1 MKYGR
6 ICVMKLKLKS
16 KKNKSAKLSKPPE
29 VSMAAV
35 SGNTST
41 ISSGQLEF
49 LHSYKKQKFLILISR
64 FLLLFF
70 FLALWET
77 GSRLGWV
84 DSFFF
89 SSPSAIVTLFI
100 EMCEGLEILKH
111 IGITLLE
118 TLVSFLAV
126 TLLSILTAILLLCLP
141 RVSKVLEPFLVI
153 LNSLP
158 KSALAPLIIVWLG
171 TGMKTIIIA
180 GMSVAIFGSI
190 INMYTGFTQVEN
202 EKIKLIYTLG
212 GTRKDTLFK
221 VIVPSSVPII
231 VSNMKV
237 NIGLA
242 LVGVIIGE
250 FLAARQGLG
259 YLIIYGSQVFQLDL
273 LIMSII
279 ILCIIA
285 VGLYQIIQIFEKI
298 YHNSN

>member
-1 MKYGR
+1 MKT
-6 ICVMKLKLKS
+6 KT
-16 KKNKSAKLSKPPE
+16 A
-29 VSMAAV
+29 
-35 SGNTST
+35 NTSHNQRKEKET
-41 ISSGQLEF
+41 KNFILFKHHIKENTTKDISLEQQ
-49 LHSYKKQKFLILISR
+49 HYVKQIKKQSFLIMLSR
-64 FLLLFF
+64 FLLLFS
-70 FLALWET
+70 FLALWEI
-77 GSRLGWV
+77 SSSLGWI

-89 SSPSAIVTLFI
+89 SSPSGVVGLFI
-100 EMCEGLEILKH
+100 DMCKDFEILRH
-111 IGITLLE
+111 IGVTLLE

-126 TLLSILTAILLLCLP
+126 TLLSVFTAILLICLP
-141 RVSKVLEPFLVI
+141 KVSKVLEPFLVI

-190 INMYTGFTQVEN
+190 INMYTGFTQVEE

-212 GTRKDTLFK
+212 GTQKDTLFK
-221 VIVPSSVPII
+221 VILPSSVPII

-279 ILCIIA
+279 ILCFIA
-285 VGLYQIIQIFEKI
+285 MGLYQLIQIFEKLL
-298 YHNSN
+298 HN

>member
-1 MKYGR
+1 
-6 ICVMKLKLKS
+6 MKLNHS
-16 KKNKSAKLSKPPE
+16 FPHIISGCPTPSQKKKTAESVIYQIPTSPSAKQT
-29 VSMAAV
+29 A
-35 SGNTST
+35 
-41 ISSGQLEF
+41 F
-49 LHSYKKQKFLILISR
+49 LRKYKKQELFIFTSR

-70 FLALWET
+70 CLGLWEI
-77 GSRLGWV
+77 SASFHWI

-89 SSPSAIVTLFI
+89 SSPSAVVALFI
-100 EMCEGLEILKH
+100 NMCKDFEIFRH
-111 IGITLLE
+111 IGITLTE
-118 TLVSFLAV
+118 TLLSFFLV
-126 TLLSILTAILLLCLP
+126 TLLSIFSAILLITLP
-141 RVSKVLEPFLVI
+141 KVAKILEPFLVI

-190 INMYTGFTQVEN
+190 INMYTGFCQVEE

-212 GTRKDTLFK
+212 GTKKDTLYK
-221 VIVPSSVPII
+221 VIIPSSVPII
-231 VSNMKV
+231 ISNMKV

-259 YLIIYGSQVFQLDL
+259 YLIIYASQVFQLDL

-298 YHNSN
+298 YLKNT

>member
-1 MKYGR
+1 MKANTITHNPNKKKIPDCKSGIKRKTESEISFEQQKY
-6 ICVMKLKLKS
+6 MKQIKLQS
-16 KKNKSAKLSKPPE
+16 FFIML
-29 VSMAAV
+29 
-35 SGNTST
+35 
-41 ISSGQLEF
+41 
-49 LHSYKKQKFLILISR
+49 SR
-64 FLLLFF
+64 FLLLFS
-70 FLALWET
+70 FLTLWEI
-77 GSRLGWV
+77 SSYRRWI

-89 SSPSAIVTLFI
+89 SSPSAVVGLFI
-100 EMCEGLEILKH
+100 DMCKDFEILRH

-126 TLLSILTAILLLCLP
+126 TLLSVFTAILLICLP
-141 RVSKVLEPFLVI
+141 KVSKVLEPFLVI

-190 INMYTGFTQVEN
+190 INMYTGFTQVEE

-212 GTRKDTLFK
+212 GTKKDTLFK
-221 VIVPSSVPII
+221 VIIPSSVPTI

-259 YLIIYGSQVFQLDL
+259 YLIIYGSQIFQLDL

-285 VGLYQIIQIFEKI
+285 MGLYQIIQIMEKRFI
-298 YHNSN
+298 K

>member
-1 MKYGR
+1 MKANTNSISIEQTSYLR
-6 ICVMKLKLKS
+6 QIKRD
-16 KKNKSAKLSKPPE
+16 
-29 VSMAAV
+29 AV
-35 SGNTST
+35 L
-41 ISSGQLEF
+41 ISL
-49 LHSYKKQKFLILISR
+49 SR
-64 FLLLFF
+64 FLLLFS
-70 FLALWET
+70 FLLLWEC
-77 GSRLGWV
+77 SSHYGWI

-89 SSPSAIVTLFI
+89 SSPSAIIGLFI
-100 EMCEGLEILKH
+100 EMCKDMVIIKH
-111 IGITLLE
+111 IAVTLAE

-126 TLLSILTAILLLCLP
+126 TVLSVLSAILLISLP
-141 RVSKVLEPFLVI
+141 NTAKVLEPFLVI

-190 INMYTGFTQVEN
+190 INMYTGFTQVEE

-212 GTRKDTLFK
+212 GTKKDTLFK
-221 VIVPSSVPII
+221 VILPASIPII

-250 FLAARQGLG
+250 FLAAREGLG

-279 ILCIIA
+279 LLCIISMCF
-285 VGLYQIIQIFEKI
+285 YKIIQFVETKFLTK
-298 YHNSN
+298 S

>member
-1 MKYGR
+1 MKTNPK
-6 ICVMKLKLKS
+6 IIS
-16 KKNKSAKLSKPPE
+16 KEQINYLNQVKR
-29 VSMAAV
+29 
-35 SGNTST
+35 
-41 ISSGQLEF
+41 SS
-49 LHSYKKQKFLILISR
+49 ILISLSR
-64 FLLLFF
+64 FLLLFS
-70 FLALWET
+70 FLILWEL
-77 GSRLGWV
+77 SSYFGWI

-89 SSPSAIVTLFI
+89 SSPSEIIKLFI
-100 EMCEGLEILKH
+100 KMCKDWIIIKH
-111 IGITLLE
+111 ITVTLLE
-118 TLVSFLAV
+118 TLISFFAV
-126 TLLSILTAILLLCLP
+126 TFLSILCSILLISLP
-141 RVSKVLEPFLVI
+141 KIAKVLEPVLVI

-190 INMYTGFTQVEN
+190 INMYTGFSQVEE

-212 GTRKDTLFK
+212 GTKKDTLFK
-221 VIVPSSVPII
+221 VILPSSIPII

-250 FLAARQGLG
+250 FLAAKEGLG

-285 VGLYQIIQIFEKI
+285 VGLYQIIHIVEKRLQL
-298 YHNSN
+298 

>member
-1 MKYGR
+1 MKAETVYP
-6 ICVMKLKLKS
+6 S
-16 KKNKSAKLSKPPE
+16 LSQRQFLDSVKRE
-29 VSMAAV
+29 SRFI
-35 SGNTST
+35 T
-41 ISSGQLEF
+41 IS
-49 LHSYKKQKFLILISR
+49 R
-64 FLLLFF
+64 VLLLVF
-70 FLALWET
+70 FLTFWEL
-77 GSRLGWV
+77 SSSLGWI

-89 SSPSAIVTLFI
+89 SSPSAIVTLFLK
-100 EMCEGLEILKH
+100 MCKDLEIIKH
-111 IGITLLE
+111 ISVTLME

-126 TLLSILTAILLLCLP
+126 TLFSILSAIFLIGIP
-141 RVSKVLEPFLVI
+141 KMAKILEPFLVI

-190 INMYTGFTQVEN
+190 INMYTGFMQVEE

-212 GTRKDTLFK
+212 GTKKDTLYK
-221 VIVPSSVPII
+221 VILPSSIPII

-285 VGLYQIIQIFEKI
+285 VILYKIIQIIETRLQT
-298 YHNSN
+298 

>member
-1 MKYGR
+1 MKA
-6 ICVMKLKLKS
+6 
-16 KKNKSAKLSKPPE
+16 NP
-29 VSMAAV
+29 
-35 SGNTST
+35 NT
-41 ISSGQLEF
+41 ISVEQKNY
-49 LHSYKKQKFLILISR
+49 LHQVKRNTLLISLSR
-64 FLLLFF
+64 IFLLISFIV
-70 FLALWET
+70 LWEC
-77 GSRLGWV
+77 SSHLGWI

-89 SSPSAIVTLFI
+89 SSPSGVIGLFLKMCKDMVIIKHIFVTLS
-100 EMCEGLEILKH
+100 ETIL
-111 IGITLLE
+111 
-118 TLVSFLAV
+118 SFFAV
-126 TLLSILTAILLLCLP
+126 TFFSVFFSILLISLPKTA
-141 RVSKVLEPFLVI
+141 KVLEPFLVI

-190 INMYTGFTQVEN
+190 INMYTGFTQVEE

-212 GTRKDTLFK
+212 GTKKDTLFK
-221 VIVPSSVPII
+221 VILPSSIPII

-237 NIGLA
+237 NIGLS

-250 FLAARQGLG
+250 FLAAKEGLG

-285 VGLYQIIQIFEKI
+285 VGLYQIIHVIEKRL
-298 YHNSN
+298 HT

>member
-1 MKYGR
+1 MKTNTDNTA
-6 ICVMKLKLKS
+6 LTL
-16 KKNKSAKLSKPPE
+16 NKHKE
-29 VSMAAV
+29 
-35 SGNTST
+35 NTNH
-41 ISSGQLEF
+41 ISSEQKN
-49 LHSYKKQKFLILISR
+49 YIKQVKLQTFFIMLSR
-64 FLLLFF
+64 FLLLFAF
-70 FLALWET
+70 VALWEI
-77 GSRLGWV
+77 SSQLDWI

-89 SSPSAIVTLFI
+89 SSPSAIVALFI
-100 EMCEGLEILKH
+100 DMCKDFEIIRH

-126 TLLSILTAILLLCLP
+126 TLLSILSAILLICLP
-141 RVSKVLEPFLVI
+141 KVSKVLEPFLVI

-190 INMYTGFTQVEN
+190 INMYTGFTQVEE

-212 GTRKDTLFK
+212 GTKKDTLFK
-221 VIVPSSVPII
+221 VIIPSSVPII

-279 ILCIIA
+279 ILCLIA
-285 VGLYQIIQIFEKI
+285 MGLYQIIQTIEKH
-298 YHNSN
+298 YFNLY

>member
-1 MKYGR
+1 MKAKTDNLSFNPNTETKNTVSLSPNNTKEVTYNH
-6 ICVMKLKLKS
+6 ISPEQKIYLKKIKMQSFFIML
-16 KKNKSAKLSKPPE
+16 
-29 VSMAAV
+29 
-35 SGNTST
+35 
-41 ISSGQLEF
+41 
-49 LHSYKKQKFLILISR
+49 SR
-64 FLLLFF
+64 FLLLLF

-77 GSRLGWV
+77 SSALGWI

-89 SSPSAIVTLFI
+89 SSPSAITALFLD
-100 EMCEGLEILKH
+100 MCENFEIIRH
-111 IGITLLE
+111 IGITLSE
-118 TLVSFLAV
+118 TLISFLAV
-126 TLLSILTAILLLCLP
+126 TVLSIFAAILLISLP
-141 RVSKVLEPFLVI
+141 TISKILEPFLVI

-190 INMYTGFTQVEN
+190 INMYTGFTQVEE

-212 GTRKDTLFK
+212 GTKKDTLFK
-221 VIVPSSVPII
+221 VILPSSISII

-279 ILCIIA
+279 ILCLIA
-285 VGLYQIIQIFEKI
+285 MGLYQLIQILEK
-298 YHNSN
+298 HFLN

>member
-1 MKYGR
+1 MKA
-6 ICVMKLKLKS
+6 KS
-16 KKNKSAKLSKPPE
+16 N
-29 VSMAAV
+29 
-35 SGNTST
+35 NTNT
-41 ISSGQLEF
+41 ISPQQQHYL
-49 LHSYKKQKFLILISR
+49 KQVKLQSFFIMLSR
-64 FLLLFF
+64 FLLLFS

-77 GSRLGWV
+77 SSTLGWI

-100 EMCEGLEILKH
+100 DMCKDFVILRH

-118 TLVSFLAV
+118 TLVSFLTV
-126 TLLSILTAILLLCLP
+126 TLLSIFAAIILIWLP
-141 RVSKVLEPFLVI
+141 KVSKVLEPFLVI

-190 INMYTGFTQVEN
+190 INMYTGFTQVEE

-212 GTRKDTLFK
+212 GTKKDTLFK
-221 VIVPSSVPII
+221 VILPSSVPII

-279 ILCIIA
+279 ILCLIA
-285 VGLYQIIQIFEKI
+285 MSLYQAIQIIEKRF
-298 YHNSN
+298 SN

>member
-1 MKYGR
+1 MKTNTETISAEQKNYLKR
-6 ICVMKLKLKS
+6 LKLQS
-16 KKNKSAKLSKPPE
+16 FFITLSRF
-29 VSMAAV
+29 
-35 SGNTST
+35 
-41 ISSGQLEF
+41 F
-49 LHSYKKQKFLILISR
+49 LLCS
-64 FLLLFF
+64 FLLL
-70 FLALWET
+70 WEASSAY
-77 GSRLGWV
+77 GLI

-89 SSPSAIVTLFI
+89 SSPSAIVSLFI
-100 EMCEGLEILKH
+100 DMCKDFEIFRH

-126 TLLSILTAILLLCLP
+126 TFLSVVSAIFLICLP
-141 RVSKVLEPFLVI
+141 KVSKVLEPFLVV

-180 GMSVAIFGSI
+180 GMSVAVFGSI
-190 INMYTGFTQVEN
+190 INMYTGFTQVEE

-221 VIVPSSVPII
+221 VIIPSCIPII
-231 VSNMKV
+231 ISNMKV

-250 FLAARQGLG
+250 FLAARKGLG

-279 ILCIIA
+279 ILCLIA
-285 VGLYQIIQIFEKI
+285 MGLYQTIQILEKR
-298 YHNSN
+298 YLKL

>member
-1 MKYGR
+1 MKT
-6 ICVMKLKLKS
+6 
-16 KKNKSAKLSKPPE
+16 NP
-29 VSMAAV
+29 
-35 SGNTST
+35 NT
-41 ISSGQLEF
+41 ISAEQTNYLNQVKRS
-49 LHSYKKQKFLILISR
+49 SILISMSR
-64 FLLLFF
+64 FLLLFS
-70 FLALWET
+70 FLILWE
-77 GSRLGWV
+77 SSSYFGWI

-89 SSPSAIVTLFI
+89 SSPSEIVKLFI
-100 EMCEGLEILKH
+100 KMCKDMEIIKH
-111 IGITLLE
+111 ITITLLE
-118 TLVSFLAV
+118 TLLSFLGV
-126 TLLSILTAILLLCLP
+126 TFLSILCSILLISLP
-141 RVSKVLEPFLVI
+141 QIAKVLEPFLVI

-190 INMYTGFTQVEN
+190 INMYTGFSQVEE

-212 GTRKDTLFK
+212 GTKKDTLFK
-221 VIVPSSVPII
+221 VILPSSIPII

-250 FLAARQGLG
+250 FLAAKEGLG

-279 ILCIIA
+279 ILCLIA
-285 VGLYQIIQIFEKI
+285 VGLYQIIHVIEKRLQL
-298 YHNSN
+298 

>member
-1 MKYGR
+1 MKTKNNNISLEQKTY
-6 ICVMKLKLKS
+6 LKQ
-16 KKNKSAKLSKPPE
+16 
-29 VSMAAV
+29 V
-35 SGNTST
+35 
-41 ISSGQLEF
+41 
-49 LHSYKKQKFLILISR
+49 KFQNFFIMLSR
-64 FLLLFF
+64 FLLLFS
-70 FLALWET
+70 FLALWEI
-77 GSRLGWV
+77 SSYLGWI
-84 DSFFF
+84 DNFFF
-89 SSPSAIVTLFI
+89 SSPSGVVGLFI
-100 EMCEGLEILKH
+100 DMCKDFEILRH
-111 IGITLLE
+111 IGVTLLE

-126 TLLSILTAILLLCLP
+126 TLLSVFTAILLICLP
-141 RVSKVLEPFLVI
+141 KVSKVLEPFLVI

-190 INMYTGFTQVEN
+190 INMYTGFTQVEE

-212 GTRKDTLFK
+212 GTKKDTLFK
-221 VIVPSSVPII
+221 VILPSSVPII

-279 ILCIIA
+279 ILCFIA
-285 VGLYQIIQIFEKI
+285 MGLYQLIQIFEKLL
-298 YHNSN
+298 HN

>member
-1 MKYGR
+1 MKANISPEQQNYLKK
-6 ICVMKLKLKS
+6 MKLQS
-16 KKNKSAKLSKPPE
+16 
-29 VSMAAV
+29 
-35 SGNTST
+35 ST
-41 ISSGQLEF
+41 IML
-49 LHSYKKQKFLILISR
+49 SR

-70 FLALWET
+70 FIALWEISST
-77 GSRLGWV
+77 LGWI

-89 SSPSAIVTLFI
+89 SSPSAIVGLFLK
-100 EMCEGLEILKH
+100 MCEDFEIIRH

-118 TLVSFLAV
+118 TIISFLAV
-126 TLLSILTAILLLCLP
+126 TLLSIFIAILLICLP
-141 RVSKVLEPFLVI
+141 KVSKVLEPFLVI

-190 INMYTGFTQVEN
+190 INMYTGFTQVEE

-212 GTRKDTLFK
+212 GTKKDTLFK
-221 VIVPSSVPII
+221 VIIPSSVPII

-279 ILCIIA
+279 ILCLIA
-285 VGLYQIIQIFEKI
+285 VGLYQIIQTLEKK
-298 YHNSN
+298 YNKT